1 MQDIDD
7 IESRPTSKVD
17 SITDTNMNLHIM
29 FDTVYYGLVSSN
41 EFSEEKAQKLLHSVK
56 DEVKKMYKGNVQFM
70 LKQTNLERNC
80 LEKFLK
86 PKVQVIL
93 ENYNTSISSKNLNNA
108 F

>member
-1 MQDIDD
+1 
-7 IESRPTSKVD
+7 
-17 SITDTNMNLHIM
+17 M

-41 EFSEEKAQKLLHSVK
+41 DFSEDKAQKLLHSVK

-108 F
+108 FQKVDEVKAIAGRTITKMAQNMEETE

>member
-7 IESRPTSKVD
+7 IESRPASKVD